1 MPKPLDA
8 GDAALQIAYHGADKD
23 LGGKVAVDDSD
34 CFEGPAARLIK
45 ACMAYVTGAAARMIS
60 ERFGDGPVDGK
71 IQAHVITA
79 VY

>member
-1 MPKPLDA
+1 
-8 GDAALQIAYHGADKD
+8 
-23 LGGKVAVDDSD
+23 VDDSD
-34 CFEGPAARLIK
+34 CFEGPAARLIE

-60 ERFGDGPVDGK
+60 ERFGDEPVDGK